1 MYSQIIAFDRP
12 LASVAVPGVAGR
24 QYTEAEVAVLTQAAY
39 DKGGDAVRSAA
50 DHQMVQFRADVQ
62 HLCDDV
68 LSKLSALEPAFVVE
82 VRDALP
88 SLALDIAKRL
98 MAGFEPPPEALERL
112 WHEAL
117 DELYPERE
125 GLELSLC
132 PQDADLLEN
141 INPEWRKRYPGLQ
154 LTRDASLRRG
164 DVMVRSR
171 FGLIDSRQQTKLQ
184 ALTHSLTG
192 T

>member
-1 MYSQIIAFDRP
+1 
-12 LASVAVPGVAGR
+12 VVGKTGHGVEQVQG
-24 QYTEAEVAVLTQAAY
+24 QQGLEA
-39 DKGGDAVRSAA
+39 AA
-50 DHQMVQFRADVQ
+50 DVCNVLADPGR
-62 HLCDDV
+62 
-68 LSKLSALEPAFVVE
+68 KL
-82 VRDALP
+82 
-88 SLALDIAKRL
+88 
-98 MAGFEPPPEALERL
+98 
-112 WHEAL
+112 
-117 DELYPERE
+117 
-125 GLELSLC
+125 